1 MVVNYFQYLSGGRQR
16 HINLCPGPFF
26 QTTAYRVIN
35 SQFDS
40 TSNVL
45 QALGLDYIDSQSND
59 CAHLIQTRCVMA
71 TLITAHPEQ

>member
-16 HINLCPGPFF
+16 HINHCPGPFF

-40 TSNVL
+40 TSDVL
-45 QALGLDYIDSQSND
+45 QALDIDSNDSQSMD
-59 CAHLIQTRCVMA
+59 CTHLIQTRCLMA
-71 TLITAHPEQ
+71 TLITGHPER

>member
-16 HINLCPGPFF
+16 HINHCPRPFF

-40 TSNVL
+40 TSVVL
-45 QALGLDYIDSQSND
+45 QALDIEANDSQSMD
-59 CAHLIQTRCVMA
+59 CTHLIQTRCLMA
-71 TLITAHPEQ
+71 TLITGHPER